1 MPNTDP
7 SPGIPHTARAP
18 SVRELPEYEPLARTT
33 PPDEHDAFRPPR
45 RWSSLRPG
53 PRGSRGSVAVLG
65 RTGGAPRGVPR
76 WFGNGHPA
84 NASLATLLSKV
95 LETLDGRR
103 PVDQLRGML
112 ADGVYEA
119 TLTRARAMTGA
130 RVRYRLRSLHS
141 CRLSADLIEVSG
153 LVEATGSGAVRPAHA
168 LAARFE
174 RHAGTWQCA
183 VLRLL

>member
-1 MPNTDP
+1 MMPNAEPTP
-7 SPGIPHTARAP
+7 VPL
-18 SVRELPEYEPLARTT
+18 VRELPTYEPLARHT
-33 PPDEHDAFRPPR
+33 PADEQDAFRPPR
-45 RWSSLRPG
+45 RWSSLRPV
-53 PRGSRGSVAVLG
+53 PRSSRGRVAVPA
-65 RTGGAPRGVPR
+65 RATGSPKGVPR
-76 WFGNGHPA
+76 RFGNGHPA
-84 NASLATLLSKV
+84 NASLATLLAKV
-95 LETLDGRR
+95 LEALDGRR

-119 TLTRARAMTGA
+119 ALTRARAMTRA

-153 LVEATGSGAVRPAHA
+153 LVEATGAVRPVHA